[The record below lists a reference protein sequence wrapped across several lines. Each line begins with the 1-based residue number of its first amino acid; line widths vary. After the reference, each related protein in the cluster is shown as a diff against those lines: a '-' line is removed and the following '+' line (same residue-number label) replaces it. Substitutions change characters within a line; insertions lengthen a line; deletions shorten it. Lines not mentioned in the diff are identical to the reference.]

1 MPSIPVPTIVERTSR
16 GERSWDLFSRLLQER
31 VIMLGTPIDDDVA
44 SAIIAQLLVLQHQDP
59 ERDIWLYINSPGG
72 EIRSGLAIYDTM
84 QLITP
89 NICTVCIGRSASMA
103 TVLLAGGT
111 KGKRF
116 ALPNATIH
124 SHPAG
129 GGAQGY
135 APDVERAVQE
145 MLRLQRTI
153 RELMAKDT
161 GQPLE
166 RLEADFSRDFYMTA
180 QEAIAYGLIDSIL
193 EPNQSPQLAVQA
205 KQPA

>member
-1 MPSIPVPTIVERTSR
+1 MPSVPVPTVIERTSR
-16 GERSWDLFSRLLQER
+16 GERSWDLFSRLFQER
-31 VIMLGTPIDDDVA
+31 VIMIGAPIDDDVA
-44 SAIIAQLLVLQHQDP
+44 ALTVAQLLVLQHQDP
-59 ERDIWLYINSPGG
+59 ERDVWLYVNSPGG

-89 NICTVCIGRSASMA
+89 DVCTVCIGRAASMA
-103 TVLLAGGT
+103 TVLLGGGA

-145 MLRLQRTI
+145 MLRLQRLL

-161 GQPLE
+161 GQTVE
-166 RLEADFSRDFYMTA
+166 RLEADFNRDFFMA
-180 QEAIAYGLIDSIL
+180 PKEAIEYGIIDSIL
-193 EPNQSPQLAVQA
+193 DPEPQDRAQ
-205 KQPA
+205 

>member
-1 MPSIPVPTIVERTSR
+1 
-16 GERSWDLFSRLLQER
+16 
-31 VIMLGTPIDDDVA
+31 MLGTPIDDDVA